1 MARLWRAYD
10 ATLSEASAQDERR
23 ISGDDAHHLRKVLR
37 LAVGE
42 RIELFDG
49 QGQVWVAEVLS
60 IDPLAVTVR
69 LLHPVDHLVEAT
81 LPLTLFQARLRGE
94 KMEWVL
100 QKATELGLR
109 RVVIFDAELCDAPP
123 IKPNKLERWRRI
135 VLEATKQS
143 GRSRLLEIETASH
156 LAPSAGPESALI
168 LDPESGDRSPASFL
182 PAGRFDAGIWL
193 AVGPESGFSAA
204 ELESA
209 RGGGWQPAGLGARI
223 LRTEGAGLVAAT
235 ILLHQAGDLGTFSP
249 V

>member
-1 MARLWRAYD
+1 VGRLWRAYD
-10 ATLSEASAQDERR
+10 ASLAEASAQDERR

-37 LAVGE
+37 LSNGE
-42 RIELFDG
+42 RLELFDG
-49 QGQVWVAEVLS
+49 QGRAWVAEILS

-69 LLHPVDHLVEAT
+69 LLHPVDHVVEAT

-135 VLEATKQS
+135 VLEASKQS
-143 GRSRLLEIETASH
+143 GRTRLLEIETAPNLELSKG
-156 LAPSAGPESALI
+156 SETALI
-168 LDPESGDRSPASFL
+168 LDPELGDRSPASFL
-182 PAGRFDAGIWL
+182 PAGGSAAAVWL

-204 ELESA
+204 ELDRA
-209 RGGGWQPAGLGARI
+209 RSGGWQPAALGARI